1 MSVFSDLASS
11 SCRNGG
17 RVNVKKL
24 TGLIVIALVVFF
36 IVTNPSGASGAV
48 NGIGNW
54 LYGVGTNITTFLSS
68 LAP

>member
-1 MSVFSDLASS
+1 M
-11 SCRNGG
+11 
-17 RVNVKKL
+17 NVKKL